1 MGVGEEER
9 EVWSS
14 GAYRLSR
21 AEGCLTYFAMA
32 TMLLYS
38 FVFSMAGHFC
48 ASEGLFLCVQEIPV
62 SVLGLAEIANSR
74 PLTSEQHTSLGLSFH
89 HPEPAHGRLMPWS
102 FMQL

>member
-9 EVWSS
+9 EVCYS

-21 AEGCLTYFAMA
+21 AERCSTYFAMA

-48 ASEGLFLCVQEIPV
+48 ASKRLFLALP
-62 SVLGLAEIANSR
+62 SVFRKFLLPLLA
-74 PLTSEQHTSLGLSFH
+74 
-89 HPEPAHGRLMPWS
+89 
-102 FMQL
+102 